1 MWKFERIY
9 RELLLRSLH
18 QTPLVHQE
26 DVASSCRVSL
36 GLVNKI
42 VKKLTIAN
50 AVEATRT
57 GIRILSPARLLNLWA
72 AERNLNKDI
81 WQAFRLDPT
90 AEAERDLP
98 KDTLL
103 TAFSAWFKTS
113 DRKPAEYDRLYFY
126 VTNKENFSQWLNYR
140 KQKTRKINPNIF
152 ALFVEDDH
160 LAETSQKGIV
170 CTPQIYV
177 DIYSINGPE
186 AAPFLRDI
194 TTEIPNLS
202 LW

>member
-9 RELLLRSLH
+9 RELLLRSLR
-18 QTPLVHQE
+18 QATLVYQE
-26 DVASSCRVSL
+26 DIALTCNVSL

-42 VKKLTIAN
+42 IKKLTIAN

-57 GIRILSPARLLNLWA
+57 GVRVLSPARLLNLWA

-90 AEAERDLP
+90 TEAERDLP

-113 DRKPAEYDRLYFY
+113 GRKPAEYDRLYFY
-126 VTNKENFSQWLNYR
+126 VTNKENFNQWLNFR
-140 KQKTRKINPNIF
+140 KQKTRKVNPNTF

-160 LAETSQKGIV
+160 LIQTSKKGIV
-170 CTPQIYV
+170 CTPQIYA

-194 TTEIPNLS
+194 TTELPSLS

>member
-1 MWKFERIY
+1 LWKFERIY
-9 RELLLRSLH
+9 RELLLRSLR
-18 QTPLVHQE
+18 QATLVHQE
-26 DVASSCRVSL
+26 DIASTCNVSL

-42 VKKLTIAN
+42 VNKLTIAN

-57 GIRILSPARLLNLWA
+57 GVRVLSPARLLNLWA

-90 AEAERDLP
+90 EEAERGLP

-113 DRKPAEYDRLYFY
+113 GRKPAEYDRLYFY
-126 VTNKENFSQWLNYR
+126 VTNKENFNQWLSFR
-140 KQKTRKINPNIF
+140 KRKTRTVNPNIL
-152 ALFVEDDH
+152 ALFADDDH
-160 LAETSQKGIV
+160 LIQTSKKDIV

-177 DIYSINGPE
+177 DVYSINGPE

-194 TTEIPNLS
+194 TTEFPSLS

>member
-1 MWKFERIY
+1 LWKFERIY
-9 RELLLRSLH
+9 RELLLRSLR
-18 QTPLVHQE
+18 QATLVHQE
-26 DVASSCRVSL
+26 DVASSCKVSL

-42 VKKLTIAN
+42 VKKLTTAN

-57 GIRILSPARLLNLWA
+57 GVRVLSPARLLNLWA

-113 DRKPAEYDRLYFY
+113 GRKPAEYDRLYFY
-126 VTNKENFSQWLNYR
+126 VTNKENFNQWLNFR
-140 KQKTRKINPNIF
+140 KQKTRTVNPNIF
-152 ALFVEDDH
+152 ALFVDDDH
-160 LAETSQKGIV
+160 LIQTSQKGIV

-186 AAPFLRDI
+186 APPFLRDI
-194 TTEIPNLS
+194 TTELPSLS